1 MQSVTHIEASKENP
15 ITKKITISIPISIP
29 KTTSYDNQIEEYA
42 LKCNN
47 FNPSKMSPPDTWK
60 CRLEQRMKLFQGDS
74 YCKE

>member
-1 MQSVTHIEASKENP
+1 MQSVSHIETNKE
-15 ITKKITISIPISIP
+15 ISTTEKITISIPISIP
-29 KTTSYDNQIEEYA
+29 KSNSYDDYIEEYA